1 MTVAE
6 YARHRKCDV
15 MAVKKA
21 VNTGRI
27 KKTPSGR
34 INSRTADI
42 AWSENTDELRGHRN
56 YAAAATPAQ
65 PASDG
70 ASEPMSAGAT
80 YVAARAE
87 REKYQALL
95 AKLKY
100 EEESGLLVPVKE
112 FEEALASII
121 SNSRSKVLSLPSKI
135 KGRVPHLTTKDVAA
149 IDVLVR
155 GALEDLAET
164 MDAPR
169 REKPKRGPKPKDDEA

>member
-1 MTVAE
+1 MTMMTVAE

-27 KKTPSGR
+27 KKTPSGK

-56 YAAAATPAQ
+56 YAATQ

-135 KGRVPHLTTKDVAA
+135 KGRIPHLTTKDVAA
-149 IDVLVR
+149 IDALVR
-155 GALEDLAET
+155 GSLEDLAET
-164 MDAPR
+164 MEAPK